1 MYEVVNCVYRDV
13 CHAQSHGREKEELR
27 LKFSWAL
34 LDARKK
40 LATEKLAES
49 FLSMKDVDNVEDLTD
64 KIFEEGEIEIIM
76 L

>member
-1 MYEVVNCVYRDV
+1 M
-13 CHAQSHGREKEELR
+13 AEKRKNYDLN
-27 LKFSWAL
+27 LSWAL

>member
-1 MYEVVNCVYRDV
+1 MKWSIVSIVTSVTHKV
-13 CHAQSHGREKEELR
+13 MAEKRKNYDLN
-27 LKFSWAL
+27 LSWAL

-49 FLSMKDVDNVEDLTD
+49 FLSMKNVDNVEDLTD
-64 KIFEEGEIEIIM
+64 KIFEEGEIEISM